1 MTSESKDTLDFASKL
16 KGIFLLQLFFIK
28 RRTSSKGWLKN
39 KAHIAVFKN
48 NSARP
53 TKQGDLHSFFCA
65 DSENQVFDTRFS
77 VRKIFFWPCGA
88 IFWQNFYFD

>member
-1 MTSESKDTLDFASKL
+1 MNKSLILQEPSEHQPSE
-16 KGIFLLQLFFIK
+16 FLCHL
-28 RRTSSKGWLKN
+28 S
-39 KAHIAVFKN
+39 HIAVFKN

-77 VRKIFFWPCGA
+77 VRKNFFWPCGA
-88 IFWQNFYFD
+88 IFWPNFYFD